1 MWTVVYIA
9 PNKVMAEMLK
19 NYLATEGM
27 LVMLRPLGV
36 PHLGDSGCVEIL
48 VPESEVEEAHE
59 ILSVAIGHEK

>member
-9 PNKVMAEMLK
+9 QNRVIAEQLK
-19 NYLATEGM
+19 QALSNEGL

-36 PHLGDSGCVEIL
+36 PQLGDAGSVEIL

-59 ILSVAIGHEK
+59 ILTGTLRG